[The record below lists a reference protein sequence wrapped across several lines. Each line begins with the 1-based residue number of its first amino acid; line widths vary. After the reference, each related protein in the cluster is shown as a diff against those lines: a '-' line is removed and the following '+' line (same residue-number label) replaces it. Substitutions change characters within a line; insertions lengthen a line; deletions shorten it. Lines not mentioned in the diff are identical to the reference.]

1 MIDIGGPSMLRG
13 AAKNFAHVA
22 PVSRPDQYGLSS
34 TSCAR
39 RA

>member
-22 PVSRPDQYGLSS
+22 PVCRPDS
-34 TSCAR
+34 TSSC
-39 RA
+39 